1 MNGITTIRVMRGVCA
16 RAMLATM
23 LGAPLSAAETV
34 RYRTEVRSAAGDT
47 KLYDGETIQ
56 STEAGLTR
64 RRTVF
69 RKSGEVVAT
78 SEVAFRADSLR
89 LESYAQDDFVCGQR
103 VRVSREGA
111 TIVLRFADK
120 PGASEDVTRFDDG
133 AGVLTAG
140 SLSLDMLIRQ
150 WSALERGDDA
160 RFEMI
165 VSERGM
171 HVPFVAVAPERVQ
184 VRGRDALRV
193 RVKTS
198 NWFLRVFAPEVIFTL
213 DAAAPHEPLEVTA
226 PTIIR
231 DASCGLVRGK
241 TVLERL

>member
-1 MNGITTIRVMRGVCA
+1 MRGVCV
-16 RAMLATM
+16 ATA
-23 LGAPLSAAETV
+23 LLHFASSSAVAAETV
-34 RYRTEVRSAAGDT
+34 RYRTEVRSPVGDT
-47 KLYDGETIQ
+47 KLYDGETVQ
-56 STEAGLTR
+56 STEAGITK
-64 RRTVF
+64 RRTIF

-89 LESYAQDDFVCGQR
+89 LESYTQDDFVCGQR
-103 VRVSREGA
+103 VRVAREGA
-111 TIVLRFADK
+111 TVVLRFAEK
-120 PGASEDVTRFDDG
+120 PGAGEDVTRFDDG
-133 AGVLTAG
+133 AGLLTAG
-140 SLSLDMLIRQ
+140 SLSLDALIRQ
-150 WSALERGDDA
+150 WSILERGDDA

-171 HVPFVAVAPERVQ
+171 HVPFIAAAPERVQ

-231 DASCGLVRGK
+231 DASCGLVRGR